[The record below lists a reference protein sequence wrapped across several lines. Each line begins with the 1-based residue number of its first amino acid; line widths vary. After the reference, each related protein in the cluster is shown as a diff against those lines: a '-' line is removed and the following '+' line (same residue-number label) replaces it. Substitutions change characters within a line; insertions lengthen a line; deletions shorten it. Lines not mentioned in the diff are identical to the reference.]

1 MILFIS
7 NSDHYGDVLSRVQS
21 VKHSLWIGTADI
33 KDLYVEVGK
42 EKKPFLAVIALL
54 IRRGVEVRLI
64 HAKEPGP
71 NFREDFDRYPV
82 LYDRLE
88 RVLCPRVHFK
98 MLVFDCE
105 EVYIGSAN
113 LTGAGIGMKSSDKRN
128 FEAGILTDNPQIV
141 EQAMKQFDD
150 VWMGKHCATCKRKDF
165 CPDPIVY
172 FIEKTSFS
180 CTSAADWQ
188 RCYLSLPQ
196 IIKTT
201 T

>member
-1 MILFIS
+1 MFTYIF
-7 NSDHYGDVLSRVQS
+7 NSAHYKEVLSRVLH
-21 VKHSLWIGTADI
+21 VKESLWIGTADI
-33 KDLYVEVGK
+33 KDLYIEDGK
-42 EKKPFLAVIALL
+42 IKKPFLEVLAKL
-54 IRRGVEVRLI
+54 IKKGVAVRLI

-113 LTGAGIGMKSSDKRN
+113 LTGAGIGMKNSDKRN
-128 FEAGILTDNPQIV
+128 FEAGILTDDPQIV

-150 VWMGKHCATCKRKDF
+150 VWIGKHCKTCKRKDY
-165 CPDPIVY
+165 CPDPIV
-172 FIEKTSFS
+172 
-180 CTSAADWQ
+180 
-188 RCYLSLPQ
+188 
-196 IIKTT
+196 
-201 T
+201 